1 MNVIING
8 KRLGEPEA
16 LLRSANF
23 ELLDAKGQALQVT
36 RAVYTG
42 KHSATSQEYELTY
55 RLGEVAPLRFVYR
68 DRRSALIEVPFT
80 LKDVPLQ

>member
-1 MNVIING
+1 MING
-8 KRLGEPEA
+8 KRLGEPDA
-16 LLRSANF
+16 LLSSTNF
-23 ELLDAKGQALQVT
+23 ELLDAKGRPLHVT

-42 KHSATSQEYELTY
+42 KHTATAQEYELTY
-55 RLGEVAPLRFVYR
+55 QADAAAPLRFVYR